1 MQTIRPGW
9 GHTPRNTCFSGGW
22 RERRGR
28 SGAGEWWEFGEVGT
42 DGAPP
47 RTPWRLAG
55 EPRAVGGKRPRTP
68 EVTGGRRPRTL
79 VATGGGRPRTPVV
92 AGEPRA
98 GGGDFNG
105 NLVVYRG
112 GDFGIICRR

>member
-1 MQTIRPGW
+1 M
-9 GHTPRNTCFSGGW
+9 
-22 RERRGR
+22 RRGR

-47 RTPWRLAG
+47 RTP
-55 EPRAVGGKRPRTP
+55 
-68 EVTGGRRPRTL
+68 EVTGGR
-79 VATGGGRPRTPVV
+79 RPRTPVV

>member
-1 MQTIRPGW
+1 M
-9 GHTPRNTCFSGGW
+9 
-22 RERRGR
+22 RRGR
-28 SGAGEWWEFGEVGT
+28 SGAGEWREFDEVGT
-42 DGAPP
+42 DGAP
-47 RTPWRLAG
+47 
-55 EPRAVGGKRPRTP
+55 PRTP

-98 GGGDFNG
+98 GGGNFNG

-112 GDFGIICRR
+112 GNFGIICRR

>member
-1 MQTIRPGW
+1 M
-9 GHTPRNTCFSGGW
+9 
-22 RERRGR
+22 RRGR
-28 SGAGEWWEFGEVGT
+28 SGAGEWREFGEVGT

-47 RTPWRLAG
+47 RTP
-55 EPRAVGGKRPRTP
+55 
-68 EVTGGRRPRTL
+68 EVTGGRRPHTL

-112 GDFGIICRR
+112 GDSGIICRR

>member
-1 MQTIRPGW
+1 M
-9 GHTPRNTCFSGGW
+9 
-22 RERRGR
+22 RRGR

-47 RTPWRLAG
+47 RTP
-55 EPRAVGGKRPRTP
+55 EVTGGKRPRTP
-68 EVTGGRRPRTL
+68 EVTGGRRPRTPVATGGMRPRTL

>member
-1 MQTIRPGW
+1 M
-9 GHTPRNTCFSGGW
+9 
-22 RERRGR
+22 RRGR

-42 DGAPP
+42 DGAP
-47 RTPWRLAG
+47 
-55 EPRAVGGKRPRTP
+55 PRTP

>member
-1 MQTIRPGW
+1 M
-9 GHTPRNTCFSGGW
+9 
-22 RERRGR
+22 RRGR
-28 SGAGEWWEFGEVGT
+28 SGAGEWREFGEVGT

-47 RTPWRLAG
+47 RTP
-55 EPRAVGGKRPRTP
+55 EVTGGGRPRTP
-68 EVTGGRRPRTL
+68 EVTGGGRPRTPE
-79 VATGGGRPRTPVV
+79 ATGGGRPRTPWRL

-105 NLVVYRG
+105 NQVVYRG

>member
-1 MQTIRPGW
+1 M
-9 GHTPRNTCFSGGW
+9 
-22 RERRGR
+22 RRGR
-28 SGAGEWWEFGEVGT
+28 SGAGEWREFGEVGT
-42 DGAPP
+42 DGAP
-47 RTPWRLAG
+47 
-55 EPRAVGGKRPRTP
+55 PRTP

-105 NLVVYRG
+105 NLVVYGG

>member
-1 MQTIRPGW
+1 M
-9 GHTPRNTCFSGGW
+9 
-22 RERRGR
+22 RRGR
-28 SGAGEWWEFGEVGT
+28 SGAGEWREFDEVGT

-47 RTPWRLAG
+47 RTP
-55 EPRAVGGKRPRTP
+55 
-68 EVTGGRRPRTL
+68 EVTGGGRPRTL

-105 NLVVYRG
+105 KLVVYRG
-112 GDFGIICRR
+112 GAFGIICRR

>member
-1 MQTIRPGW
+1 MIVVAGVPRRGGKVQTIRPGW

-47 RTPWRLAG
+47 RTP
-55 EPRAVGGKRPRTP
+55 
-68 EVTGGRRPRTL
+68 EVTGGR
-79 VATGGGRPRTPVV
+79 RPRTPVV

-112 GDFGIICRR
+112 GDSGIICRQ

>member
-1 MQTIRPGW
+1 MR
-9 GHTPRNTCFSGGW
+9 
-22 RERRGR
+22 RER
-28 SGAGEWWEFGEVGT
+28 SGAGEWREFGEVGT

-47 RTPWRLAG
+47 RTPVVAG
-55 EPRAVGGKRPRTP
+55 EPRDG
-68 EVTGGRRPRTL
+68 
-79 VATGGGRPRTPVV
+79 GGGRPRTPVV

>member
-1 MQTIRPGW
+1 MS
-9 GHTPRNTCFSGGW
+9 SGGW

-28 SGAGEWWEFGEVGT
+28 SGAGEWREFGEVGT
-42 DGAPP
+42 DGAS
-47 RTPWRLAG
+47 
-55 EPRAVGGKRPRTP
+55 PRTP
-68 EVTGGRRPRTL
+68 EV
-79 VATGGGRPRTPVV
+79 TGGGRPRTPVV

>member
-1 MQTIRPGW
+1 M
-9 GHTPRNTCFSGGW
+9 
-22 RERRGR
+22 RRGR
-28 SGAGEWWEFGEVGT
+28 SGAGEWREFGEVGT

-68 EVTGGRRPRTL
+68 VVTGGR
-79 VATGGGRPRTPVV
+79 RPRTPVV

-105 NLVVYRG
+105 KLVVYRG